1 MDAPYISYNTS
12 TKHFVWNTISG
23 ADLYKI
29 YVDGDYFDSTINS
42 GYSGLSIPNGGTV
55 YVTAYDSLTEIE
67 SSPSNSINYYS
78 SLSAPYIS
86 IGGTT
91 ISWSAISG
99 ADYYRI
105 YLNDSVYISSQSGTT
120 YNFGS
125 GVLETGD
132 KIYVIAANS
141 LMEIL
146 SSQSNNI
153 YYNVVAPDAP
163 TISLTNLEV
172 SWSAISGADS
182 YKVYLNGSYYTST
195 TNLYYTFGS
204 LTNGDTINVTSYN
217 NYGLESEYSNTETYS
232 EEPPPPTTT
241 NKIIHRRRLIN

>member
-1 MDAPYISYNTS
+1 MDAPVLNYSNTL
-12 TKHFVWNTISG
+12 TEFYWDAISG
-23 ADLYKI
+23 AEQYKI
-29 YVDGDYFDSTINS
+29 YVDGEIYDSTTETH
-42 GYSGLSIPNGGTV
+42 YSATSIPNGGTV

-67 SSPSNSINYYS
+67 SSPSNSIDYYS

-99 ADYYRI
+99 ANYYRI
-105 YLNDSVYISSQSGTT
+105 YLNDSAYISSQSGTT

-141 LMEIL
+141 LMGIF

-163 TISLTNLEV
+163 VIDLTNLEV
-172 SWSAISGADS
+172 SWSAVSGADS
-182 YKVYLNGSYYTST
+182 YKVYVNSSYYTST

-217 NYGLESEYSNTETYS
+217 NYGLESGYSNTETYS
-232 EEPPPPTTT
+232 EEPPPPTT

>member
-1 MDAPYISYNTS
+1 MDAPYISYNPS
-12 TKHFVWNTISG
+12 TKYFVWDTISG
-23 ADLYKI
+23 AEQYKI

-42 GYSGLSIPNGGTV
+42 EYSGLSIPNGGTV

-67 SSPSNSINYYS
+67 SSPSNSIDYYS
-78 SLSAPYIS
+78 SLSAPYIL

-91 ISWSAISG
+91 ISWNAVSG
-99 ADYYRI
+99 ANYYRI
-105 YLNDSVYISSQSGTT
+105 YLNDSVYVSQGGTT
-120 YNFGS
+120 HNFGT

-141 LMEIL
+141 LMGIF

-172 SWSAISGADS
+172 SWSAVSGADS
-182 YKVYLNGSYYTST
+182 YKIYVNSAYYTATS
-195 TNLYYTFGS
+195 NLYYTFSS
-204 LTNGDTINVTSYN
+204 LTDGDNINVTSYS
-217 NYGLESEYSNTETYS
+217 NYELESSFSNTETYS